1 VALSA
6 QAGGVQAPAKINL
19 TLEVLDRRSD
29 DYHSIRSL
37 MVPIDLCDDL
47 EIAPADDFSFECD
60 RAALQADNLAVRA
73 FDALALEDRRF
84 ALRLR
89 KRIPVQAGLGG
100 GSSDAAAILTAA
112 MNGSFGA
119 VADRDWL
126 SLARS
131 LGSDV
136 PFFLCGSGAL
146 VEGTGERITAIGA
159 LPDWYVL
166 IVGPPT
172 GVRTADA
179 YARLDSI
186 ERPSRPRNGSQTLR
200 ALTALQRGDFDG
212 VVESLSNDFQTVVGD
227 EPSVARALAALRD
240 AGAVKPTLAGSGSC
254 VFALTQTAA
263 QRDAIAARLQLPSE
277 YATFHTRFRPAQSW
291 RGIVPT

>member
-1 VALSA
+1 M
-6 QAGGVQAPAKINL
+6 QAPAKINL

-29 DYHSIRSL
+29 GYHSIRSL

-47 EIAPADDFSFECD
+47 DIARADDFAFHCD
-60 RAALQADNLAVRA
+60 RADLQADNLAVRA
-73 FDALALEDRRF
+73 FDALELNDRRF
-84 ALRLR
+84 ALHLR
-89 KRIPVQAGLGG
+89 KRVPVQAGLGG
-100 GSSDAAAILTAA
+100 GSSDAAAILLAA
-112 MNGSFGA
+112 MGGSFGS
-119 VADRDWL
+119 VPDRDWL
-126 SLARS
+126 SLART

-146 VEGTGERITAIGA
+146 VEGTGERVTAVGA
-159 LPDWYVL
+159 LPDWHVL
-166 IVGPPT
+166 VVRPPT

-186 ERPSRPRNGSQTLR
+186 ERPSRPRNRSLTLR

-227 EPSVARALAALRD
+227 EPTIARALAALLD
-240 AGAVKPTLAGSGSC
+240 AGAAKPTLAGSGSC

-263 QRDAIAARLQLPSE
+263 ERDAIAARLQLPDE
-277 YATFHTRFRPAQSW
+277 FATFRTRFRPAQAW
-291 RGIVPT
+291 RGDVPT